1 MNSLG
6 TDIALVVY
14 DSSDRTK
21 DTQFLYFSL
30 AIELRRYIPSE
41 LLRPPKVQPKIQY
54 TNLEGNQQQFALSR
68 HIIKS
73 YE

>member
-14 DSSDRTK
+14 DNSDRTK

-30 AIELRRYIPSE
+30 AIELRRYIPSA
-41 LLRPPKVQPKIQY
+41 LLRPPPQKP
-54 TNLEGNQQQFALSR
+54 
-68 HIIKS
+68 
-73 YE
+73 